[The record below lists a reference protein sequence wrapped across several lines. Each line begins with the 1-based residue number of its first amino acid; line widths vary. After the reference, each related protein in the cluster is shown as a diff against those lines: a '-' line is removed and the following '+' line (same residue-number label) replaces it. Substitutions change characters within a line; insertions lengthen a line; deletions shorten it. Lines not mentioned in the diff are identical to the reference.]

1 MSCPYA
7 NKLSQ
12 NGGSG
17 FDRRAVDAPNFS
29 EPPNLF
35 SSPYAKV
42 KGVGCAGTKSNSA
55 SAAASYVPY
64 SQLGG
69 TSVCLNNK
77 DVLASPITGVAA
89 GHATI
94 EGCPSAAV
102 SRTLGMDAGKMTG
115 GKKRKTM
122 RRKKKKPRKSRKTRK
137 SRRTKKY
144 SRGKK
149 SKTHKGKD
157 FETRKK
163 SKMYRT
169 SRFRK
174 FLKNKRLT
182 MLAPDFPFAGGKLK
196 VRKGGKSKTRRGGRK
211 CKKKGGSRRIR
222 RGGAPQPYSNI
233 PLSFGYAL
241 GAPPDVNA
249 NHSALANPPPQNPYN
264 HCQKNTFKQPQ

>member
-42 KGVGCAGTKSNSA
+42 KGVGCAGTKSNAA

-69 TSVCLNNK
+69 TAVCLNNK
-77 DVLASPITGVAA
+77 DVLASPITGVSA

-122 RRKKKKPRKSRKTRK
+122 RRKKKKARKSPSNKEIF
-137 SRRTKKY
+137 S
-144 SRGKK
+144 GK
-149 SKTHKGKD
+149 
-157 FETRKK
+157 EI
-163 SKMYRT
+163 
-169 SRFRK
+169 
-174 FLKNKRLT
+174 KN
-182 MLAPDFPFAGGKLK
+182 P
-196 VRKGGKSKTRRGGRK
+196 
-211 CKKKGGSRRIR
+211 
-222 RGGAPQPYSNI
+222 
-233 PLSFGYAL
+233 
-241 GAPPDVNA
+241 
-249 NHSALANPPPQNPYN
+249 
-264 HCQKNTFKQPQ
+264 

>member
-1 MSCPYA
+1 MTCPFS
-7 NKLSQ
+7 KLSQ

-17 FDRRAVDAPNFS
+17 FDRRAVNDPNFS

-42 KGVGCAGTKSNSA
+42 KGVGCAGTKSNA
-55 SAAASYVPY
+55 AAAAASYVPY

-69 TSVCLNNK
+69 TAVCLNSKN
-77 DVLASPITGVAA
+77 VLASPITGVAA

-102 SRTLGMDAGKMTG
+102 PRTLGMDAGKMTG
-115 GKKRKTM
+115 GKKRKTK
-122 RRKKKKPRKSRKTRK
+122 RSRKKKTRK

-157 FETRKK
+157 FETRKT

-174 FLKNKRLT
+174 FLRNKRLT
-182 MLAPDFPFAGGKLK
+182 MLRPDFPFAGGKFK
-196 VRKGGKSKTRRGGRK
+196 VRKGGKSKTRRGGKRY
-211 CKKKGGSRRIR
+211 KKKGGSRRIR

>member
-1 MSCPYA
+1 MTCPF
-7 NKLSQ
+7 NKSLQ

-17 FDRRAVDAPNFS
+17 FNRAAVDAPNYS
-29 EPPNLF
+29 AKPNRF
-35 SSPYAKV
+35 PSPYAKV
-42 KGVGCAGTKSNSA
+42 SGVGCAGTKSNAA
-55 SAAASYVPY
+55 SADGSYVPY

-69 TSVCLNNK
+69 TAVCLNSKN
-77 DVLASPITGVAA
+77 VVASPITGVSA
-89 GHATI
+89 GYANV

-115 GKKRKTM
+115 GKKRKTK
-122 RRKKKKPRKSRKTRK
+122 RQRKKKSRK

-157 FETRKK
+157 FETRKT

-174 FLKNKRLT
+174 FLRNKRLT
-182 MLAPDFPFAGGKLK
+182 MLAPDFPFAGGKNK
-196 VRKGGKSKTRRGGRK
+196 VRKGGKSRTRRGGK
-211 CKKKGGSRRIR
+211 HYKKKCGSRRVK

-233 PLSFGYAL
+233 PISFGYAL
-241 GAPPDVNA
+241 GAPPGISA
-249 NHSALANPPPQNPYN
+249 GHSALANPPPQNPYD
-264 HCQKNTFKQPQ
+264 HCQKNSFKSQ